1 MFSRRTDLAL
11 DRDPLSRFLPWMIAF
26 MVFLAILAL
35 AGALALHHGIDR
47 WSRGMEGT
55 LTVQLPPASDADTGR
70 KEVDAVVERLRA
82 TAGVASAEE
91 IPETGIAA
99 LLEPWLGDP
108 DLIGALPLPRLIDVR
123 LSDEAAVDAD
133 GLAAELRGLV
143 PGVVVDDH
151 RVWLNRLVRLVRTV
165 EGLATAILV
174 LIGLAT
180 VGTVVFAT
188 RSGLAIHRETIEV
201 LHLIGAQD
209 SYVARQFA
217 GRALRMGLRG
227 GVIGLA
233 LAVPTLWAIVHLAS
247 RLRGGPFPEMTL
259 DMDSWALLAAVP
271 LVVAV
276 IATVTARIT
285 VIRALARML

>member
-11 DRDPLSRFLPWMIAF
+11 DRDPLSRFLPWLIAF

-35 AGALALHHGIDR
+35 AGAMALHGGIDR

-55 LTVQLPPASDADTGR
+55 LTVQLPPTDDAGGGR
-70 KEVDAVVERLRA
+70 GIESVVDRLRA
-82 TAGVASAEE
+82 MPGVVSAEE
-91 IPETGIAA
+91 IPPQGIAA

-108 DLIGALPLPRLIDVR
+108 EFIGELPLPRLIDVR
-123 LSDEAAVDAD
+123 LSDDAAVDAEA
-133 GLAAELRGLV
+133 LATDLRRIV
-143 PGVVVDDH
+143 PGTAVDDH
-151 RVWLNRLVRLVRTV
+151 RIWLDRLVRLVRTV
-165 EGLATAILV
+165 EGLATAVLV

-180 VGTVVFAT
+180 IGTVVFAT
-188 RSGLAIHRETIEV
+188 RSGLAIHREAIEV

-227 GVIGLA
+227 GVIGLV
-233 LAVPTLWAIVHLAS
+233 LAAPTLWAIVYLAS
-247 RLRGGPFPEMTL
+247 RLKGGPLPEMAL
-259 DMDSWALLAAVP
+259 DIQSWVLLCMVP
-271 LVVAV
+271 VVVAA
-276 IATVTARIT
+276 IATLTARVT

>member
-11 DRDPLSRFLPWMIAF
+11 DRDPLSRFLPWLVAF

-55 LTVQLPPASDADTGR
+55 LTVQLPPASDSGTGR
-70 KEVDAVVERLRA
+70 RDVDAVVERLRS
-82 TAGVASAEE
+82 TPGVTNAEE
-91 IPETGIAA
+91 IPASGIAA

-123 LSDEAAVDAD
+123 LADDAAIDAD
-133 GLAAELRGLV
+133 ALATDLRGVV
-143 PGVVVDDH
+143 PGAVVDDH
-151 RVWLNRLVRLVRTV
+151 RVWLDRLVRLVRTV
-165 EGLATAILV
+165 EGLASAVLV

-180 VGTVVFAT
+180 IGTVVFAT
-188 RSGLAIHRETIEV
+188 RSGLAIHREAIEV

-217 GRALRMGLRG
+217 GRALRTGLRG
-227 GVIGLA
+227 GIIGLA
-233 LAVPTLWAIVHLAS
+233 LAAPTLWAIVHLAS
-247 RLRGGPFPEMTL
+247 RLKGGPLTEMTL
-259 DMDSWALLAAVP
+259 DVGSWVLLGAVP
-271 LVVAV
+271 LVVAA

>member
-1 MFSRRTDLAL
+1 MFSHRTDLAL
-11 DRDPLSRFLPWMIAF
+11 DRDPLSRFLPWLIAF

-55 LTVQLPPASDADTGR
+55 LTVQLPPASDSGTGR
-70 KEVDAVVERLRA
+70 RDVDAVVERLRT
-82 TAGVASAEE
+82 TAGVTSADE
-91 IPETGIAA
+91 IPDSGIAA

-123 LSDEAAVDAD
+123 LADDAAIDAD
-133 GLAAELRGLV
+133 ALATDLRGVV

-151 RVWLNRLVRLVRTV
+151 RVWLDRLVRLVRTV
-165 EGLATAILV
+165 EGLATLVLV

-180 VGTVVFAT
+180 IGTVVFAT
-188 RSGLAIHRETIEV
+188 RSGLAIHREAIEV

-233 LAVPTLWAIVHLAS
+233 LAAPTLWAIVHLAS
-247 RLRGGPFPEMTL
+247 RLKGGPLTEITL
-259 DMDSWALLAAVP
+259 DVGSWVLLGTVP
-271 LVVAV
+271 LVVAA
-276 IATVTARIT
+276 IATLTARIT